1 MEIEQMRELLDSLE
15 DFFILT
21 PHTDEL
27 AKLDILQDIRMNT
40 EGDIL
45 PAGLYFMDADSNIYA
60 AAGTMESPLP
70 FTVKRLEP
78 IQAATGGQMKIANI
92 IFYIGEY
99 MQMPATA
106 NALLDNYF
114 PQDPLQAALQEIT
127 LPDEIV
133 QPLDRVT
140 RTFFANKL
148 PPDKEITVRSGT
160 IPGKQNGKRIETV
173 IAPVVT
179 VSLLDLPAGI
189 ELSRDIEE
197 MDNAVFTAVCSL
209 FEAGNKRFTGQDIY
223 RVMTGNRNALATPDK
238 LQEINSS
245 WTRLTS
251 TAMKLDTGNMGD
263 AYHFVR
269 WIRNRRIIEGG
280 NDTIIVQNQYG
291 RFETT
296 VYTIQ
301 EEPTLKT
308 YSDALGQIGRYPPA
322 VLNTPVNK
330 TTEIIILQNALLRHI
345 QDIPNISNH
354 ILYDTLFSRID
365 ITAPTPAAERQ
376 KKAKLR
382 KQIHKI
388 LDHWKRIG
396 IINGW
401 TEQKQGNT
409 IYCLVIDKPTR
420 GRLTGGTPKKT
431 VTTP

>member
-160 IPGKQNGKRIETV
+160 IPG
-173 IAPVVT
+173 
-179 VSLLDLPAGI
+179 
-189 ELSRDIEE
+189 
-197 MDNAVFTAVCSL
+197 
-209 FEAGNKRFTGQDIY
+209 
-223 RVMTGNRNALATPDK
+223 
-238 LQEINSS
+238 
-245 WTRLTS
+245 
-251 TAMKLDTGNMGD
+251 
-263 AYHFVR
+263 
-269 WIRNRRIIEGG
+269 
-280 NDTIIVQNQYG
+280 
-291 RFETT
+291 
-296 VYTIQ
+296 
-301 EEPTLKT
+301 
-308 YSDALGQIGRYPPA
+308 
-322 VLNTPVNK
+322 
-330 TTEIIILQNALLRHI
+330 
-345 QDIPNISNH
+345 
-354 ILYDTLFSRID
+354 
-365 ITAPTPAAERQ
+365 
-376 KKAKLR
+376 
-382 KQIHKI
+382 
-388 LDHWKRIG
+388 
-396 IINGW
+396 
-401 TEQKQGNT
+401 
-409 IYCLVIDKPTR
+409 
-420 GRLTGGTPKKT
+420 
-431 VTTP
+431 

>member
-21 PHTDEL
+21 PHTEEL

-40 EGDIL
+40 DGDIL

-60 AAGTMESPLP
+60 DAGTMDSPLP
-70 FTVKRLEP
+70 ITVKRLEP

-280 NDTIIVQNQYG
+280 KERIQLFTGVVIARSGSGTREMFTVRRIVQGEGVERKFPIHSPKIAKIEVVRSSKVRRAKLYFLRDRVG
-291 RFETT
+291 KATRLVERHVETK
-296 VYTIQ
+296 VVA
-301 EEPTLKT
+301 
-308 YSDALGQIGRYPPA
+308 D
-322 VLNTPVNK
+322 
-330 TTEIIILQNALLRHI
+330 
-345 QDIPNISNH
+345 
-354 ILYDTLFSRID
+354 
-365 ITAPTPAAERQ
+365 AAEKAPKKLRG
-376 KKAKLR
+376 KAKTKAR
-382 KQIHKI
+382 KAAEAAKS
-388 LDHWKRIG
+388 
-396 IINGW
+396 
-401 TEQKQGNT
+401 E
-409 IYCLVIDKPTR
+409 
-420 GRLTGGTPKKT
+420 
-431 VTTP
+431 